1 MMTDLNTLGAR
12 AREASRRLATADTA
26 EKNAALA
33 AMAEALHTHEAEILA
48 ANAADIEAAR
58 AAGMRPSLIDR
69 LTLTEA
75 RLAGMSAGIRDIQAL
90 TDPVGEVIEG
100 YRRPNGLKIRKTRV
114 PMGVIGIIYEA
125 RPNVTADAAA
135 LCLKS
140 GNATLL
146 RGGKEAIRSN
156 TAIVAALRAG
166 LAGAGLPQD
175 AVQLLEDT
183 SRETAAEMMRLN
195 RYLDVLI
202 PRGGAGLIRSVVEN
216 ATVPVIQTGVGNCHV
231 FVDATADVQMA
242 ANIIVNAKASRPS
255 VCNAAETLLVHRD
268 IAERALPVMA
278 AALREAGVALRGCER
293 TRALLADTDITP
305 ATEEDWATEYGDYIL
320 AVKVVDSLDEAIAHI
335 NAYGTGHSE
344 CIVTDSQS
352 AAERFCDAVDAA
364 AVYVNASTRF
374 TDGGE
379 FGMGAEIGIS
389 TQKLHA
395 RGPMGLRELTTVK
408 YIVVG
413 DGQCR

>member
-1 MMTDLNTLGAR
+1 MTDLNLLGAR
-12 AREASRRLATADTA
+12 AKDASRVLATAGTA
-26 EKNAALA
+26 AKNAALT
-33 AMAEALHTHEAEILA
+33 AMADALDAHTAAILE
-48 ANAADIEAAR
+48 ANAADIAAAR
-58 AAGMRPSLIDR
+58 EAGMRPSLIDR

-75 RLAGMSAGIRDIQAL
+75 RIAGMSGGIRDIVAL
-90 TDPVGEVIEG
+90 TDPVGEVVEG

-140 GNATLL
+140 GNATIL

-156 TAIVAALRAG
+156 TAVVAALREG
-166 LAGAGLPQD
+166 LSSAGLPED
-175 AVQLLEDT
+175 AVQLIEDT
-183 SRETAAEMMRLN
+183 SRETAAELMRLN

-202 PRGGAGLIRSVVEN
+202 PRGGAGLIQSVVQN

-231 FVDATADVQMA
+231 FVDETADLDMA
-242 ANIIVNAKASRPS
+242 TDIIVNAKASRPS
-255 VCNAAETLLVHRD
+255 VCNAAETLLVHAN
-268 IAERALPVMA
+268 IAERALPAMA
-278 AALREAGVALRGCER
+278 AALKDSGVSLRGCER
-293 TRALLADTDITP
+293 TRAVLSDIDT
-305 ATEEDWATEYGDYIL
+305 ATDEDWATEYGDYIL
-320 AVKVVDSLDEAIAHI
+320 AVKVVDTLDDAIVHI
-335 NAYGTGHSE
+335 NTYGTGHSE
-344 CIVTDSQS
+344 CIVTDSHT

-408 YIVVG
+408 YLITG